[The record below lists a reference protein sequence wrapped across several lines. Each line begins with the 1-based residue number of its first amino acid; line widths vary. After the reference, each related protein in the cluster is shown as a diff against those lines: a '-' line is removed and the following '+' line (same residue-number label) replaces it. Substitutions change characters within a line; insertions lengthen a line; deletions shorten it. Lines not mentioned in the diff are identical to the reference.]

1 MNAPTSDIQLRPE
14 ATDPAVKDFLDSIG
28 HLPIAERIAAIGAHS
43 ATVSSLRKD
52 AGSPPELQKLMN
64 QQRQLNRAK
73 RQAEMEAAAAAKA
86 EARASANVTAPA
98 VAVEPAAI
106 PPAVGEVLPE
116 AQLAAVAVPEVTP
129 KEFEQETPKRR
140 YRFNNEADALE
151 LLPILTKQMHV
162 ADDSASGRHHFAAGE
177 AGILRIIK
185 NFPHLAGHVEIAIN
199 HLGIRSPRINEQL
212 IALIDHVQL
221 PLGAPA
227 QPASNPRNLSGT
239 AQVLAMMGEVR
250 DQFGQVIAVP
260 DPGPFPRIKH
270 PEKHGRAAPPPKKVH
285 E

>member
-73 RQAEMEAAAAAKA
+73 RQAEMEAAA
-86 EARASANVTAPA
+86 SANVTAPA

-106 PPAVGEVLPE
+106 PPAVDEVLPE
-116 AQLAAVAVPEVTP
+116 AQPATVAVPEVTP

-185 NFPHLAGHVEIAIN
+185 NFPHLAGHVERAIN
-199 HLGIRSPRINEQL
+199 HLEIRSPRINEQL

-221 PLGAPA
+221 PSGTQGKPL
-227 QPASNPRNLSGT
+227 SNPRDLSGT
-239 AQVLAMMGEVR
+239 AYVLEMFHEVKDR
-250 DQFGQVIAVP
+250 FGQAIDVP
-260 DPGPFPRIKH
+260 DDGPFPKIKQ
-270 PEKHGRAAPPPKKVH
+270 PEQKGRAATLPQKVH